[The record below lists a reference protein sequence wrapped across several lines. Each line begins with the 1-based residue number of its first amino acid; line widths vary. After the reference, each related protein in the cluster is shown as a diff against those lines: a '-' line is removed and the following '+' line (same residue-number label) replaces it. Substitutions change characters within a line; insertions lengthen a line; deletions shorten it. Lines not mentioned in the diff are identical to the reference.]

1 MKEEFVPFEL
11 AKKLKEKGFEFGTF
25 HHYNEDGTI
34 NAILPEPLENKPL
47 IPCPTIAQ
55 VLKWLRNEQD
65 IHIQV
70 ELWTQGWYS
79 GVLLFEHCEG
89 DNEYSSK
96 LEFKSLDYKSYE
108 QAAIAGITYIVY
120 NLL

>member
-55 VLKWLRNEQD
+55 VLKWLREKNCL
-65 IHIQV
+65 HISTHV
-70 ELWTQGWYS
+70 WRCGWY
-79 GVLLFEHCEG
+79 FEAHRFYLDGKDVVFAGQSEDYDSCE
-89 DNEYSSK
+89 DSM
-96 LEFKSLDYKSYE
+96 L
-108 QAAIAGITYIVY
+108 AGIKYALD
-120 NLL
+120 NLI